1 MATANYFVPPIV
13 ESWPIFL
20 MYYLGTANIIHF
32 VVLLAM
38 FWAVRGKSTIF
49 AKDEEHDVAP
59 KETDAA

>member
-1 MATANYFVPPIV
+1 MANYFVPPIV

-32 VVLLAM
+32 AVLLAM

-49 AKDEEHDVAP
+49 AKKEERDDAP
-59 KETDAA
+59 KETNVA